1 MLHPNRTGAAGPST
15 AAVHAGEA
23 RHKAGFSITDPIFA
37 TSTYTFADTQAIV
50 DFIEE
55 KQPR

>member
-50 DFIEE
+50 DFIE
-55 KQPR
+55 